1 MDRQVIDDLDLS
13 GKRVLT
19 RVDFNVP
26 IADGKVID
34 DTRIEAALPTI
45 KKIIGDKGKLI
56 LMSHLGRPNG
66 EAKEEFSLKPV
77 CQRLSELI
85 GQDVKM
91 APDCIGESIVN
102 LVNGLTDGKVL
113 LLENTRFH
121 KEETANDAE
130 FANQLANLG
139 DVYIN
144 DAFGTAHRAHASTQ
158 GVAKL
163 IKESAAGYLMQ
174 SEVENLTKLLESAE
188 MPYVTILGGAKVSDK
203 LKVIHNLVT
212 RVSAMLIGGGMA
224 YTFLKAKQVGVGN
237 SILDEE
243 RIAMAYNSMV
253 VAQNPHPY
261 KKMQFLLPEDHI
273 IANGKADPGFKTSD
287 DAEIPADWRGV
298 DIGPKTIA
306 RFKEIVNEAKT
317 IFWNGPMGIFE
328 DDNFAKGTNEIAMA
342 VAQATDRGAF
352 TVVGGGDSIA
362 AIEKAGV
369 KDKISHVSTGGGA
382 SLEFLGG
389 IDLPGIMA
397 LAKAKKKAEPARQ
410 EGEGEG

>member
-56 LMSHLGRPNG
+56 LMSHLGRPKG
-66 EAKEEFSLKPV
+66 EAKEEFRLKPV
-77 CQRLSELI
+77 CERLSELI

-91 APDCIGESIVN
+91 ATDCVGESIEN

-144 DAFGTAHRAHASTQ
+144 DAFGTAHRTHASTH

-174 SEVENLTKLLESAE
+174 SEVENLTKLLQSAE
-188 MPYVTILGGAKVSDK
+188 MPYVVILGGAKVSDK
-203 LKVIHNLVT
+203 L
-212 RVSAMLIGGGMA
+212 
-224 YTFLKAKQVGVGN
+224 
-237 SILDEE
+237 
-243 RIAMAYNSMV
+243 
-253 VAQNPHPY
+253 
-261 KKMQFLLPEDHI
+261 
-273 IANGKADPGFKTSD
+273 
-287 DAEIPADWRGV
+287 
-298 DIGPKTIA
+298 
-306 RFKEIVNEAKT
+306 
-317 IFWNGPMGIFE
+317 
-328 DDNFAKGTNEIAMA
+328 
-342 VAQATDRGAF
+342 
-352 TVVGGGDSIA
+352 
-362 AIEKAGV
+362 
-369 KDKISHVSTGGGA
+369 
-382 SLEFLGG
+382 
-389 IDLPGIMA
+389 
-397 LAKAKKKAEPARQ
+397 
-410 EGEGEG
+410 

>member
-56 LMSHLGRPNG
+56 LMSHLGRPKG
-66 EAKEEFSLKPV
+66 EAKEEFRLKPV
-77 CQRLSELI
+77 CERLSELI

-91 APDCIGESIVN
+91 ATDCVGESIEN
-102 LVNGLTDGKVL
+102 LANGLADGKVL

-130 FANQLANLG
+130 FAKQLANLG

-144 DAFGTAHRAHASTQ
+144 DAFGAAHRAHASTQ

-163 IKESAAGYLMQ
+163 IKESGAGYLMQ
-174 SEVENLTKLLESAE
+174 SEVENLTKLLENAE
-188 MPYVTILGGAKVSDK
+188 KPYVVILGGAKVSDK

-212 RVSAMLIGGGMA
+212 RVNAMLIGGGMA

-261 KKMQFLLPEDHI
+261 KKLQFLLPEDHI
-273 IANGKADPGFKTSD
+273 IANGKAGLGFKTSG
-287 DAEIPADWRGV
+287 DADIPADWRGV
-298 DIGPKTIA
+298 DIGPKTVA
-306 RFKEIVNEAKT
+306 KFKEIVNEAKT

-328 DDNFAKGTNEIAMA
+328 DDNFAKGTIEIANA

-397 LAKAKKKAEPARQ
+397 LAKAKKKAEPAKK
-410 EGEGEG
+410 EDEN

>member
-1 MDRQVIDDLDLS
+1 MDRQLIDDLDLS

-26 IADGKVID
+26 ISGGKVVD
-34 DTRIEAALPTI
+34 DTRIQAALPTI
-45 KKIIGDKGKLI
+45 KKIIADKGKLI
-56 LMSHLGRPNG
+56 LMSHLGRPKG
-66 EAKEEFSLKPV
+66 EAKEEFSLKPIRE
-77 CQRLSELI
+77 RLSELI

-91 APDCIGESIVN
+91 APDCVGDSVEN
-102 LVNGLTDGKVL
+102 LVLGLNDGKVL

-130 FANQLANLG
+130 FAKQLANLG

-144 DAFGTAHRAHASTQ
+144 DAFGAAHRAHSSTQ

-163 IKESAAGYLMQ
+163 IKESGAGYLMQ

-188 MPYVTILGGAKVSDK
+188 KPYVVILGGAKVSDK

-212 RVSAMLIGGGMA
+212 RVSTILIGGGMA
-224 YTFLKAKQVGVGN
+224 YTFLKAKQIGVGN

-243 RIAMAYNSMV
+243 RIAMAHNSMV

-261 KKMQFLLPEDHI
+261 KKMEFVLPEDHI
-273 IANGKADPGFKTSD
+273 IANGKTGSGFKESGGV
-287 DAEIPADWRGV
+287 EIPADWKGV
-298 DIGPKTIA
+298 DIGPKTVS
-306 RFKEIVNEAKT
+306 RFKEIINEART

-328 DDNFAKGTNEIAMA
+328 DDNFAKGTIEIAKA

-352 TVVGGGDSIA
+352 TVVGGGDSIV
-362 AIEKAGV
+362 AIKKSGV

-389 IDLPGIMA
+389 MDLPGIMA
-397 LAKAKKKAEPARQ
+397 LAKAKKKAEPAKK
-410 EGEGEG
+410 EDED

>member
-26 IADGKVID
+26 IADGKVVD

-66 EAKEEFSLKPV
+66 EAKAAFSLKPV
-77 CQRLSELI
+77 CERLSELM

-91 APDCIGESIVN
+91 AADCVGESIEN

-224 YTFLKAKQVGVGN
+224 YTFLKATQVGVGN

-253 VAQNPHPY
+253 VALNPHPL
-261 KKMQFLLPEDHI
+261 KKIQFLLPEDHI
-273 IANGKADPGFKTSD
+273 IANGKAGSGFKASD

-298 DIGPKTIA
+298 DIGPKTVA
-306 RFKEIVNEAKT
+306 KFKEIVNEAKT

-328 DDNFAKGTNEIAMA
+328 DDNFAKGTIEIANA

-397 LAKAKKKAEPARQ
+397 LAKAKKKAEPAKK
-410 EGEGEG
+410 EDTN

>member
-26 IADGKVID
+26 IADGKVLD
-34 DTRIEAALPTI
+34 DTRIAAALPTI

-56 LMSHLGRPNG
+56 LMSHLGRPKG
-66 EAKEEFSLKPV
+66 EAKEEFRLKPV
-77 CQRLSELI
+77 CERLSELI

-91 APDCIGESIVN
+91 ATDCVGESIEN
-102 LVNGLTDGKVL
+102 LANGLADGKVL

-130 FANQLANLG
+130 FAKQLANLG

-144 DAFGTAHRAHASTQ
+144 DAFGAAHRAHASTQ

-163 IKESAAGYLMQ
+163 IKESGAGYLMQ
-174 SEVENLTKLLESAE
+174 SEVENLTKLLENAE
-188 MPYVTILGGAKVSDK
+188 KPYVVILGGAKVSDK

-212 RVSAMLIGGGMA
+212 RVNAMLIGGGMA

-261 KKMQFLLPEDHI
+261 KQLQFLLTEDHI
-273 IANGKADPGFKTSD
+273 IANGKAGSGFKTSG

-298 DIGPKTIA
+298 DIGPKTVA
-306 RFKEIVNEAKT
+306 KFKEIVNEAKT

-328 DDNFAKGTNEIAMA
+328 DDNFAKGTIEIANA

-362 AIEKAGV
+362 AIEKAGI

-397 LAKAKKKAEPARQ
+397 LAKAKKKAEPAKK
-410 EGEGEG
+410 EDEN

>member
-56 LMSHLGRPNG
+56 LMSHLGRPKG
-66 EAKEEFSLKPV
+66 EAKEEFRLKPV
-77 CQRLSELI
+77 CERLSELI

-91 APDCIGESIVN
+91 ATDCVGESIEN
-102 LVNGLTDGKVL
+102 LANGLADGKVL

-130 FANQLANLG
+130 FAKQLANLG

-144 DAFGTAHRAHASTQ
+144 DAFGAAHRAHASTQ

-163 IKESAAGYLMQ
+163 IKESGAGYLMQ
-174 SEVENLTKLLESAE
+174 SEVENLTKLLENAE
-188 MPYVTILGGAKVSDK
+188 KPYVVILGGAKVSDK

-212 RVSAMLIGGGMA
+212 RVNAMLIGGGMA

-261 KKMQFLLPEDHI
+261 KKLQFLLPEDHI
-273 IANGKADPGFKTSD
+273 IANGKAGLGFKTSG

-298 DIGPKTIA
+298 DIGPKTVA
-306 RFKEIVNEAKT
+306 KFKEIVNEAKT

-328 DDNFAKGTNEIAMA
+328 DDNFAKGTIEIANA

-397 LAKAKKKAEPARQ
+397 LAKAKKKAEPAKK
-410 EGEGEG
+410 EDEN

>member
-45 KKIIGDKGKLI
+45 KKIIGDKGRLI
-56 LMSHLGRPNG
+56 LMSHLGRPKG
-66 EAKEEFSLKPV
+66 EAKEEFRLKPV
-77 CQRLSELI
+77 CERLSELI

-91 APDCIGESIVN
+91 ATDCVGESIEN
-102 LVNGLTDGKVL
+102 LANGLADGKVL

-130 FANQLANLG
+130 FAKQLANLG

-144 DAFGTAHRAHASTQ
+144 DAFGAAHRAHASTQ

-163 IKESAAGYLMQ
+163 IKESGAGYLMQ
-174 SEVENLTKLLESAE
+174 SEVENLTKLLENAE
-188 MPYVTILGGAKVSDK
+188 KPYVVILGGAKVSDK

-212 RVSAMLIGGGMA
+212 RVNAMLIGGGMA

-261 KKMQFLLPEDHI
+261 KKLQFLLPEDHI
-273 IANGKADPGFKTSD
+273 IANGKAGLGFKTSG

-298 DIGPKTIA
+298 DIGPKTVA
-306 RFKEIVNEAKT
+306 KFKEIVNEAKT

-328 DDNFAKGTNEIAMA
+328 DDNFAKGTIEIANA

-397 LAKAKKKAEPARQ
+397 LAKAKKKAEPAKK
-410 EGEGEG
+410 EDEN

>member
-66 EAKEEFSLKPV
+66 EVKEEFSLKPV

-243 RIAMAYNSMV
+243 RISMAYNSMV
-253 VAQNPHPY
+253 VAQNPHPH

-273 IANGKADPGFKTSD
+273 IANGKAGLGFKASGDT
-287 DAEIPADWRGV
+287 EIPADWRGV

-328 DDNFAKGTNEIAMA
+328 DDNFAKGTNEIAIA

-369 KDKISHVSTGGGA
+369 KEKISHVSTGGGA

-410 EGEGEG
+410 EGEG

>member
-26 IADGKVID
+26 ISDGKVVD
-34 DTRIEAALPTI
+34 DTRIQAALPTI
-45 KKIIGDKGKLI
+45 KKIIADKGKLV
-56 LMSHLGRPNG
+56 LMSHLGRPKG
-66 EAKEEFSLKPV
+66 ETKEEFSLKPV
-77 CQRLSELI
+77 GERLSELI
-85 GQDVKM
+85 GQDVTM
-91 APDCIGESIVN
+91 ASDCVGESVES

-130 FANQLANLG
+130 FAKQLAGLG

-144 DAFGTAHRAHASTQ
+144 DAFGAAHRAHASTQ
-158 GVAKL
+158 GVPKL
-163 IKESAAGYLMQ
+163 IKESGAGYLMQ
-174 SEVENLTKLLESAE
+174 SEVENLTKLLEGAE
-188 MPYVTILGGAKVSDK
+188 RPYVVILGGAKVSDK

-212 RVSAMLIGGGMA
+212 RVSSILIGGGMA
-224 YTFLKAKQVGVGN
+224 YTFLKAKHVGVGN

-243 RIAMAYNSMV
+243 SIAMAYNSMV

-261 KKMQFLLPEDHI
+261 KKIQFVLPQDHI
-273 IANGKADPGFKTSD
+273 IANGKVGSGFKESD
-287 DAEIPADWRGV
+287 DVEIPADWKGV

-328 DDNFAKGTNEIAMA
+328 DDNYAKGTIEIAQA

-352 TVVGGGDSIA
+352 TVVGGGDSVA

-397 LAKAKKKAEPARQ
+397 LAKAKKKAEPAKQ
-410 EGEGEG
+410 EEQG